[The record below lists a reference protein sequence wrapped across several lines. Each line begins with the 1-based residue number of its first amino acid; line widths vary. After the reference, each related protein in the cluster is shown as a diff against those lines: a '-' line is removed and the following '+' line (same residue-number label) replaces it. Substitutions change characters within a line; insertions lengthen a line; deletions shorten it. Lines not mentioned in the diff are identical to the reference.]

1 MSEALEKVKGITRL
15 PIFPLPLVLL
25 PLEILPLHIFEPR
38 YREMLADAAATN
50 NFFGV
55 HLFEPKDE
63 FDTKPLPGSLGC
75 VAEIREVQT
84 LEDGR
89 SNILTNGLVRY
100 RLLDYVDT
108 DKPYMVGEVEFFE
121 DAEEDAAV
129 QLKSADDVFALFE
142 RIARAAFKMSGNRGP
157 LPEIERADPE
167 PMSFLVT
174 AAFNFDNEKKYRLLE
189 MESTIKRL
197 NSLKKMLVHA
207 ADQMEE
213 SAEITDIAK
222 TNGHSK
228 KKLDL

>member
-1 MSEALEKVKGITRL
+1 MTESLEKVKGISRL

-25 PLEILPLHIFEPR
+25 PMEILPLHIFEPR
-38 YREMLADAAATN
+38 YREMLADVTGTN

-63 FDTKPLPGSLGC
+63 FDTRPSPGSIGC
-75 VAEIREVQT
+75 VAEVREVQPM
-84 LEDGR
+84 EDGR

-100 RLLDYVDT
+100 RLIDYVES
-108 DKPYMVGEVEFFE
+108 DKPYMLGDIEFFE
-121 DAEEDAAV
+121 DAKEDPGA
-129 QLKSADDVFALFE
+129 QLRSADEVFELFE
-142 RIARAAFKMSGNRGP
+142 RIAKAAFKMSGNRGP

-197 NSLKKMLVHA
+197 KSLKKMLVHA

-213 SAEITDIAK
+213 SAEITEIAK